1 MSMKRAWTDLKSVL
15 ERHVPIR
22 ALNVVSTISMGI
34 AGLAANNPR
43 LAWALLGFSAFT
55 LIWATWGTGRN
66 YDEVQQLKDE
76 VNTREQEIKSL
87 KGTIESLK
95 KVLDDSQNGDCK
107 ATEKALDHMLNTFA
121 KRILINIGARTNSH
135 IRVTLY
141 GCKSSVEGRH
151 VFVPLARS
159 SHNPQ
164 LERMGRKFYPG
175 DEGFIR
181 QVWENDADTWKS
193 VSKTKKGRKTEFV
206 NKFKMPMDTVEK
218 LTMIPCSMAGIRL
231 DDIDGNKLGL
241 LILESDDEKNMNYLI
256 DHLDELNEE
265 QGMLMCVSEAI
276 GSLGPYL
283 EVLAK

>member
-1 MSMKRAWTDLKSVL
+1 
-15 ERHVPIR
+15 
-22 ALNVVSTISMGI
+22 MGI
-34 AGLAANNPR
+34 AGLTTNNLHVAWTLMAVSTIMLI
-43 LAWALLGFSAFT
+43 LAV
-55 LIWATWGTGRN
+55 WGTRRN
-66 YDEVQQLKDE
+66 YDEVQQFKNE
-76 VNTREQEIKSL
+76 VNARDEEIESL
-87 KGTIESLK
+87 KGTIES
-95 KVLDDSQNGDCK
+95 
-107 ATEKALDHMLNTFA
+107 LNTFA
-121 KRILINIGARTNSH
+121 KRILINVGAKKNSH

-141 GCKSSVEGRH
+141 GCKPSIGGRH

-164 LERMGRKFYPG
+164 LERMGRKSYPD

-181 QVWENDADTWKS
+181 QVWENGADTWKS
-193 VSKTKKGRKTEFV
+193 VSKTEKGRKTEFV
-206 NKFKMPMDTVEK
+206 NKFKMPMSTVEK

-231 DDIDGNKLGL
+231 DDTDGEKLGL

-256 DHLDELNEE
+256 DRLDELNEE

>member
-1 MSMKRAWTDLKSVL
+1 MSVKQALNDFKSVL
-15 ERHVPIR
+15 ISHMPIR
-22 ALNVVSTISMGI
+22 ILNVSSTISMGV
-34 AGLAANNPR
+34 AGLTTNSQV
-43 LAWALLGFSAFT
+43 LAWTFAGSSVVM
-55 LIWATWGTGRN
+55 LILAAWGTGCN
-66 YDEVQQLKDE
+66 DDEAQQLKDE
-76 VNTREQEIKSL
+76 VNTREQEIKEL
-87 KGTIESLK
+87 KGSVESLK
-95 KVLDDSQNGDCK
+95 TVINDSQNGNCK
-107 ATEKALDHMLNTFA
+107 ATKMALDRMLNTFA
-121 KRILINIGARTNSH
+121 KRILINVGAKTNSH

-141 GCKSSVEGRH
+141 GCKPSIGGRR

-164 LERMGRKFYPG
+164 LERMGRKSYPD

-181 QVWENDADTWKS
+181 QVWENDAGTWKS
-193 VSKTKKGRKTEFV
+193 VSKTEKGRKTEFV
-206 NKFKMPMDTVEK
+206 NKFKMPMNTVDK

-231 DDIDGNKLGL
+231 DDTDGKKLGL

-256 DHLDELNEE
+256 DHLDELNKE

>member
-1 MSMKRAWTDLKSVL
+1 
-15 ERHVPIR
+15 
-22 ALNVVSTISMGI
+22 MGI
-34 AGLAANNPR
+34 AGLTTNNLHVAWTLMAVSTIMLI
-43 LAWALLGFSAFT
+43 LAV
-55 LIWATWGTGRN
+55 WGTRRN
-66 YDEVQQLKDE
+66 YDEVQQFKNE
-76 VNTREQEIKSL
+76 VNARDEEIESP

-95 KVLDDSQNGDCK
+95 TVINDSQNGDCK
-107 ATEKALDHMLNTFA
+107 ATRIVLDRMLNTFA
-121 KRILINIGARTNSH
+121 KRILINVGAKKNSH

-141 GCKSSVEGRH
+141 GCKPSIGGRH

-164 LERMGRKFYPG
+164 LERMGRKSYPD

-181 QVWENDADTWKS
+181 QVWENGADTWKS
-193 VSKTKKGRKTEFV
+193 VSKTEKGRKTEFV
-206 NKFKMPMDTVEK
+206 NKFKMPMSTVEK

-231 DDIDGNKLGL
+231 DDTDGEKLGL

-256 DHLDELNEE
+256 DRLDELNEE

>member
-1 MSMKRAWTDLKSVL
+1 
-15 ERHVPIR
+15 
-22 ALNVVSTISMGI
+22 MGV
-34 AGLAANNPR
+34 AGLAVDNPHV
-43 LAWALLGFSAFT
+43 AWALLAVSAIM
-55 LIWATWGTGRN
+55 LSLATWGTARN

-76 VNTREQEIKSL
+76 VNSRDREIENQKD
-87 KGTIESLK
+87 TIESLK
-95 KVLDDSQNGDCK
+95 AVINGSQNGDCK
-107 ATEKALDHMLNTFA
+107 ATKKALDRMLNTFA
-121 KRILINIGARTNSH
+121 KRILINVGAERNSH

-141 GCKSSVEGRH
+141 GCKPSIGGRN

-164 LERMGRKFYPG
+164 LERMGRKSYPD
-175 DEGFIR
+175 DEGFIQ
-181 QVWENDADTWKS
+181 QVWENGADTWKS

-206 NKFKMPMDTVEK
+206 TEFKMPMSTVEK

-231 DDIDGNKLGL
+231 DDTDGEKLGL
-241 LILESDDEKNMNYLI
+241 LILESDDGKNMNYLI

-265 QGMLMCVSEAI
+265 EGMLMCVSEAI

>member
-1 MSMKRAWTDLKSVL
+1 
-15 ERHVPIR
+15 
-22 ALNVVSTISMGI
+22 MGI
-34 AGLAANNPR
+34 AGLTTNNLHVAWTLMAVSTIMLI
-43 LAWALLGFSAFT
+43 LAV
-55 LIWATWGTGRN
+55 WGTRRN
-66 YDEVQQLKDE
+66 YDEVQQFKNE
-76 VNTREQEIKSL
+76 VNARDEEIESL
-87 KGTIESLK
+87 KGTIES
-95 KVLDDSQNGDCK
+95 
-107 ATEKALDHMLNTFA
+107 LNTFA
-121 KRILINIGARTNSH
+121 KRILINVGAKKNSH

-141 GCKSSVEGRH
+141 GCKPSIGGRH

-164 LERMGRKFYPG
+164 LERMGRKSYPD

-181 QVWENDADTWKS
+181 QVWENGADTWKS
-193 VSKTKKGRKTEFV
+193 VSKTEKGRKTEFV
-206 NKFKMPMDTVEK
+206 NKFKMPMSTVEK

-231 DDIDGNKLGL
+231 DDTDGKKLGL

-256 DHLDELNEE
+256 DRLDELNEE

>member
-1 MSMKRAWTDLKSVL
+1 MSVKQTWADLKSAL
-15 ERHVPIR
+15 APHVPIR
-22 ALNVVSTISMGI
+22 TLNVGSTILMGI
-34 AGLAANNPR
+34 AGLTANNPHVAWTL
-43 LAWALLGFSAFT
+43 LAVSAVMVGV
-55 LIWATWGTGRN
+55 ATWATGRN
-66 YDEVQQLKDE
+66 YDEVQRFKDEANTRVEETDSLKD
-76 VNTREQEIKSL
+76 
-87 KGTIESLK
+87 TIESLK
-95 KVLDDSQNGDCK
+95 KIIDDSQNGDCK
-107 ATEKALDHMLNTFA
+107 ATKIALDRMLNTFA
-121 KRILINIGARTNSH
+121 KRILINVDAKNNSH

-141 GCKSSVEGRH
+141 GCKPSAGGRH

-164 LERMGRKFYPG
+164 LERMGRKSYPD

-181 QVWENDADTWKS
+181 QVWENGADTWKS
-193 VSKTKKGRKTEFV
+193 VSKTEKGRKTEFV
-206 NKFKMPMDTVEK
+206 NKFKMPMSTVEK

-231 DDIDGNKLGL
+231 DDTDGEKLGL

-256 DHLDELNEE
+256 DRLDELNEE

>member
-1 MSMKRAWTDLKSVL
+1 MA
-15 ERHVPIR
+15 
-22 ALNVVSTISMGI
+22 VSTIMLI
-34 AGLAANNPR
+34 LAV
-43 LAWALLGFSAFT
+43 
-55 LIWATWGTGRN
+55 WGTRRN
-66 YDEVQQLKDE
+66 YDEVQQFKNE
-76 VNTREQEIKSL
+76 VNARDEEIESL
-87 KGTIESLK
+87 KGTIES
-95 KVLDDSQNGDCK
+95 
-107 ATEKALDHMLNTFA
+107 LNTFA
-121 KRILINIGARTNSH
+121 KRILINVGAKKNSH

-141 GCKSSVEGRH
+141 GCKPSIGGRH

-164 LERMGRKFYPG
+164 LERMGRKSYPD

-181 QVWENDADTWKS
+181 QVWENGADTWKS
-193 VSKTKKGRKTEFV
+193 VSKTEKGRKTEFV
-206 NKFKMPMDTVEK
+206 NKFKMPMSTVEK

-231 DDIDGNKLGL
+231 DDTDGEKLGL

-256 DHLDELNEE
+256 DRLDELNEE